1 MRRNMEEL
9 MRGRAASAF
18 LQTGAVAKKA
28 TNLSLSQTLVN
39 EAKSLGI
46 NLSRACERGLAEEIA
61 DARAAQWREEN
72 HAAIESYNDYIETHG
87 LPLARFRQ
95 F

>member
-1 MRRNMEEL
+1 MRS
-9 MRGRAASAF
+9 AAGF
-18 LQTGAVAKKA
+18 MPAVDDTAPRKN
-28 TNLSLSQTLVN
+28 TNLSLPDTLVD

-46 NLSRACERGLAEEIA
+46 NLSRAAARGLAEEIA
-61 DARAAQWREEN
+61 EKRAAQWLEEN
-72 HAAIESYNDYIETHG
+72 RDAIADWNRHVEEHG

>member
-1 MRRNMEEL
+1 
-9 MRGRAASAF
+9 MRGSSNAF
-18 LQTGAVAKKA
+18 LPQSTEPATKKN
-28 TNLSLSQTLVN
+28 TNLSLATSLVN

-61 DARAAQWREEN
+61 EKRAAQWLAEN
-72 HAAIESYNDYIETHG
+72 HDAIADWNDHVETHG
-87 LPLARFRQ
+87 LPLARYRQ

>member
-1 MRRNMEEL
+1 MRVKI
-9 MRGRAASAF
+9 
-18 LQTGAVAKKA
+18 GAILPNGGNPVAKRS
-28 TNLSLSQTLVN
+28 TNVSLAESLVT

-46 NLSRACERGLAEEIA
+46 SLSRARERGLAEEIA
-61 DARAAQWREEN
+61 EKRAALWLEEN
-72 HAAIESYNDYIETHG
+72 REVIASWNSYVETNS